1 MYSYA
6 QRTSKVQKVPVRHH
20 AWRSAPQR
28 EHSHADVNS
37 SGNKNDEDSENE
49 VEDDKA
55 ADEDDPDGS
64 HEVNIHDSGTS

>member
-6 QRTSKVQKVPVRHH
+6 QRTSKVQKVRLDTTPG
-20 AWRSAPQR
+20 APQR

-37 SGNKNDEDSENE
+37 SSNKNDEGSENE
-49 VEDDKA
+49 VEDKKA

-64 HEVNIHDSGTS
+64 HEVNIHDSDTS